1 MAVKKE
7 GNILVVDDNRNILL
21 SVKML
26 LSDIFGSVTTLTS
39 PAGMMTAIKDRS
51 ADVVLL
57 DMNFAAGINNGNEG
71 FYWLKEIKR
80 GFPDVAVVL
89 FTAYADIDLAVRAI
103 KEGAYD
109 FVAKPWDNTRLVE
122 VLRNAYA
129 FSKGN
134 RSVPENDT
142 GGEQMYWGQTSVMK
156 RLRDT
161 VEKVAFTDANI
172 LITGENGTGKDL
184 LAREI
189 HRLSRRAGRKLV
201 CVDMGAVAETL
212 FESELFGH
220 VKGAFTD
227 ARTERTGYIE
237 EAHGGTLFLDEI
249 GNLPLHQQSKL
260 LNVLQKR
267 CVTKVGSSRSVP
279 VDIRLLCA
287 TNRNLYEAVAN
298 GSFREDLF
306 YRINTI
312 HLELPP
318 LRERSADILP
328 LSEMFLDYFAK
339 RYGRSLS
346 FGESARNALLSYSWR
361 GNIRDLRHVI
371 EKAVIVCSS
380 NQVTKK
386 DLQIEEGAV
395 ASGGMTGTLEDM
407 ERRAICEALQKS
419 GGNLSLTAQ
428 RLGISRQT
436 LYNKMKRY
444 SIDLL

>member
-161 VEKVAFTDANI
+161 VEKVAVTDANI

-220 VKGAFTD
+220 AKGAFTD
-227 ARTERTGYIE
+227 ARAERTGYIE
-237 EAHGGTLFLDEI
+237 EADGGTLFLDEI

-260 LNVLQKR
+260 LNVLQR
-267 CVTKVGSSRSVP
+267 RYVTKVGSSSGVH
-279 VDIRLLCA
+279 VDIRLICA
-287 TNRNLYEAVAN
+287 TNRNLYEMVAE
-298 GSFREDLF
+298 GVFREDLF

-312 HLELPP
+312 HLQLPP
-318 LRERSADILP
+318 LRERHEDIIP
-328 LSEMFLDYFAK
+328 LSERFLDEFAVKYGK
-339 RYGRSLS
+339 RPALS
-346 FGESARNALLSYSWR
+346 ESAAKSLCSYSWR
-361 GNIRDLRHVI
+361 GNIRELRHTI
-371 EKAVIVCSS
+371 EKAVIVSS
-380 NQVTKK
+380 GNIIDRN
-386 DLQIEEGAV
+386 DLQIDEMAA
-395 ASGGMTGTLEDM
+395 ASAGPSGTLEDM
-407 ERRAICEALQKS
+407 ERKTICEALQKS

-444 SIDLL
+444 SIESL

>member
-1 MAVKKE
+1 MKRE
-7 GNILVVDDNRNILL
+7 GNILVVDDNRNILV

-26 LSDIFGSVTTLTS
+26 LSDIFGSVTTLSS
-39 PAGMMTAIKDRS
+39 PAGMITAIGDRS

-80 GFPDVAVVL
+80 RYPDVAVVL
-89 FTAYADIDLAVRAI
+89 FTAYAEIELAVRAI

-109 FVAKPWDNTRLVE
+109 FVEKPWDNARLVE

-129 FSKGN
+129 FSRGG
-134 RSVPENDT
+134 RSVPGNDT
-142 GGEQMYWGQTSVMK
+142 GEEQMYWGQTSVMK
-156 RLRDT
+156 RLKDT
-161 VEKVAFTDANI
+161 VEKVAVTDANI

-201 CVDMGAVAETL
+201 CVDMGAIAETL

-267 CVTKVGSSRSVP
+267 CVTKVGSSKSAP

-328 LSEMFLDYFAK
+328 LSEMFLDCFAK
-339 RYGRSLS
+339 KYDKSLS
-346 FGESARNALLSYSWR
+346 LGESAGKALLSCSWR
-361 GNIRDLRHVI
+361 GNIRELRHVI

-380 NQVTKK
+380 SEVTKK
-386 DLQIEEGAV
+386 DLQIEESAV
-395 ASGGMTGTLEDM
+395 ATAGMAGTLEEV
-407 ERRAICEALQKS
+407 ERKAICEALQKS

-444 SIDLL
+444 SIELL

>member
-1 MAVKKE
+1 M
-7 GNILVVDDNRNILL
+7 VVDDNRNILV

-26 LSDIFGSVTTLTS
+26 LSDIFGSVTTLSS
-39 PAGMMTAIKDRS
+39 PAGMITAIRDRS

-80 GFPDVAVVL
+80 RYPDVAVVL
-89 FTAYADIDLAVRAI
+89 FTAYAEIELAVRAI

-109 FVAKPWDNTRLVE
+109 FVEKPWDNARLVE

-129 FSKGN
+129 FSRGG
-134 RSVPENDT
+134 RSVPGNDT
-142 GGEQMYWGQTSVMK
+142 GEEQMYWGQTSVMK
-156 RLRDT
+156 RLKDT
-161 VEKVAFTDANI
+161 VEKVAVTDANI

-201 CVDMGAVAETL
+201 CVDMGAIAETL

-267 CVTKVGSSRSVP
+267 CVTKVGSSKSAP

-328 LSEMFLDYFAK
+328 LSEMFLDCFAK
-339 RYGRSLS
+339 KYDKSLS
-346 FGESARNALLSYSWR
+346 LGESAGKALLSCSWR
-361 GNIRDLRHVI
+361 GNIRELRHVI

-380 NQVTKK
+380 SEVTKK
-386 DLQIEEGAV
+386 DLQIEESSV
-395 ASGGMTGTLEDM
+395 APAGMAGTLEEV
-407 ERRAICEALQKS
+407 ERKAICEALQKS

-444 SIDLL
+444 SIELL

>member
-1 MAVKKE
+1 M
-7 GNILVVDDNRNILL
+7 VVDDNRNILV

-26 LSDIFGSVTTLTS
+26 LSDIFGSVTTLSS
-39 PAGMMTAIKDRS
+39 PAGMITAIRDRS

-80 GFPDVAVVL
+80 RYPDVAVVL
-89 FTAYADIDLAVRAI
+89 FTAYAEIELAVRAI

-109 FVAKPWDNTRLVE
+109 FVEKPWDNARLVE

-129 FSKGN
+129 FSRGG
-134 RSVPENDT
+134 RSVHGNDS
-142 GGEQMYWGQTSVMK
+142 GEEQMYWGQTSVMK
-156 RLRDT
+156 RLKDT
-161 VEKVAFTDANI
+161 VEKVAVTDANI

-201 CVDMGAVAETL
+201 CVDMGAITETL

-267 CVTKVGSSRSVP
+267 CVTKVGSSKSLP

-287 TNRNLYEAVAN
+287 TNKNLYEAVAN

-328 LSEMFLDYFAK
+328 LSEMFLDCFAK
-339 RYGRSLS
+339 KYDKSLS
-346 FGESARNALLSYSWR
+346 LGESAGKALLSCSWR
-361 GNIRDLRHVI
+361 GNIRELRHVI

-380 NQVTKK
+380 SEVTKK
-386 DLQIEEGAV
+386 DLQIEESAV
-395 ASGGMTGTLEDM
+395 ATAGMAGTLEEV
-407 ERRAICEALQKS
+407 ERKAICEALQKS

-444 SIDLL
+444 SIELL

>member
-1 MAVKKE
+1 MKRE
-7 GNILVVDDNRNILL
+7 GNILVVDDNRNILV

-26 LSDIFGSVTTLTS
+26 LSDIFASVTTLLS
-39 PAGMMTAIKDRS
+39 PAGMITAIRDRS

-80 GFPDVAVVL
+80 RYPDVAVVL
-89 FTAYADIDLAVRAI
+89 FTAYAEIELAVRAI

-109 FVAKPWDNTRLVE
+109 FVEKPWDNARLVE

-129 FSKGN
+129 FSRGG
-134 RSVPENDT
+134 RSVPGNDT
-142 GGEQMYWGQTSVMK
+142 GEEQMYWGQTSVMK
-156 RLRDT
+156 RLKDT
-161 VEKVAFTDANI
+161 VEKVAVTDANI

-201 CVDMGAVAETL
+201 CVDMGAIAETL

-267 CVTKVGSSRSVP
+267 CVTKVGSSKSVP

-328 LSEMFLDYFAK
+328 LSEMFLDCFAK
-339 RYGRSLS
+339 KYDKSLS
-346 FGESARNALLSYSWR
+346 LGESAGKALLSCSWR
-361 GNIRDLRHVI
+361 GNIRELRHVI

-380 NQVTKK
+380 SEVTKR
-386 DLQIEEGAV
+386 DLQIDESAV
-395 ASGGMTGTLEDM
+395 APAGMAGTLEEV
-407 ERRAICEALQKS
+407 ERKAICEALQKS

-444 SIDLL
+444 SIELL

>member
-1 MAVKKE
+1 M
-7 GNILVVDDNRNILL
+7 VVDDNRNILV

-26 LSDIFGSVTTLTS
+26 LSDIFGSVTTLSS
-39 PAGMMTAIKDRS
+39 PAGMITAIGDRS

-80 GFPDVAVVL
+80 RYPDVAVVL
-89 FTAYADIDLAVRAI
+89 FTAYAEIELAVRAI

-109 FVAKPWDNTRLVE
+109 FVEKPWDNARLVE

-129 FSKGN
+129 FSRGG
-134 RSVPENDT
+134 RSVPGNDT
-142 GGEQMYWGQTSVMK
+142 GEEQMYWGQTSVMK
-156 RLRDT
+156 RLKDT
-161 VEKVAFTDANI
+161 VEKVAVTDANI

-201 CVDMGAVAETL
+201 CVDMGAIAETL

-267 CVTKVGSSRSVP
+267 CVTKVGSSKSAP

-328 LSEMFLDYFAK
+328 LSEMFLDCFAK
-339 RYGRSLS
+339 KYDKSLS
-346 FGESARNALLSYSWR
+346 LGESAGKALLSCSWR
-361 GNIRDLRHVI
+361 GNIRELRHVI

-380 NQVTKK
+380 SEVTKK
-386 DLQIEEGAV
+386 DLQIEESSV
-395 ASGGMTGTLEDM
+395 APAGMAGTLEEV
-407 ERRAICEALQKS
+407 ERKAICEALQKS

-444 SIDLL
+444 SIELL

>member
-1 MAVKKE
+1 MKRE
-7 GNILVVDDNRNILL
+7 GNILVVDDNRNILV

-26 LSDIFGSVTTLTS
+26 LSDIFGSVTTLSS
-39 PAGMMTAIKDRS
+39 PAGMITAIGDRS

-80 GFPDVAVVL
+80 RYPDVAVVL
-89 FTAYADIDLAVRAI
+89 FTAYAEIELAVRAI

-109 FVAKPWDNTRLVE
+109 FVEKPWDNARLVE

-129 FSKGN
+129 FSRGG
-134 RSVPENDT
+134 RSVPGNDT
-142 GGEQMYWGQTSVMK
+142 GEEQMYWGQTSVMK
-156 RLRDT
+156 RLKDT
-161 VEKVAFTDANI
+161 VEKVAVTDANI

-201 CVDMGAVAETL
+201 CVDMGAIAETL

-267 CVTKVGSSRSVP
+267 CVTKVGSSKSAP

-328 LSEMFLDYFAK
+328 LSEMFLDCFAK
-339 RYGRSLS
+339 KYDKSLS
-346 FGESARNALLSYSWR
+346 LGESAGKALLSCSWR
-361 GNIRDLRHVI
+361 GNIRELRHVI

-380 NQVTKK
+380 SEVTKK
-386 DLQIEEGAV
+386 DLQIEESSV
-395 ASGGMTGTLEDM
+395 APAGMAGTLEEV
-407 ERRAICEALQKS
+407 ERKAICEALQKS

-444 SIDLL
+444 SIELL

>member
-1 MAVKKE
+1 MKRE
-7 GNILVVDDNRNILL
+7 GNILVVDDNRNILV

-26 LSDIFGSVTTLTS
+26 LSDIFASVTTLSS
-39 PAGMMTAIKDRS
+39 PAGMITAIRDRS

-80 GFPDVAVVL
+80 RYPDVAVVL
-89 FTAYADIDLAVRAI
+89 FTAYAEIELAVRAI

-109 FVAKPWDNTRLVE
+109 FVEKPWDNARLVE

-129 FSKGN
+129 FSRGG
-134 RSVPENDT
+134 RSVPGNDT
-142 GGEQMYWGQTSVMK
+142 GEEQMYWGQTSVMK
-156 RLRDT
+156 RLKNT
-161 VEKVAFTDANI
+161 VEKVAVTDANI

-201 CVDMGAVAETL
+201 CVDMGAIAETL

-267 CVTKVGSSRSVP
+267 CVTKVGSSKSVP

-328 LSEMFLDYFAK
+328 LSEMFLDCFAK
-339 RYGRSLS
+339 KYDKSLS
-346 FGESARNALLSYSWR
+346 LGESAGKALLSCSWR
-361 GNIRDLRHVI
+361 GNIRELRHVI

-380 NQVTKK
+380 SEVTKR
-386 DLQIEEGAV
+386 DLQIEESAV
-395 ASGGMTGTLEDM
+395 APAGMAGTLEEV
-407 ERRAICEALQKS
+407 ERKAICEALQKS

-444 SIDLL
+444 SIELL

>member
-1 MAVKKE
+1 M
-7 GNILVVDDNRNILL
+7 VVDDNRNILV

-26 LSDIFGSVTTLTS
+26 LSDIFGSVTTLSS
-39 PAGMMTAIKDRS
+39 PAGMITAIGDRS

-80 GFPDVAVVL
+80 RYPDVAVVL
-89 FTAYADIDLAVRAI
+89 FTAYAEIELAVRAI

-109 FVAKPWDNTRLVE
+109 FVEKPWDNARLVE

-129 FSKGN
+129 FSRGG
-134 RSVPENDT
+134 RSVPGNDT
-142 GGEQMYWGQTSVMK
+142 GEEQMYWGQTSVMK
-156 RLRDT
+156 RLKDT
-161 VEKVAFTDANI
+161 IEKVAVTDANI

-201 CVDMGAVAETL
+201 CVDMGAIAETL

-267 CVTKVGSSRSVP
+267 CVTKVGSSKSVP

-328 LSEMFLDYFAK
+328 LSEMFLDCFAK
-339 RYGRSLS
+339 KYDKSLS
-346 FGESARNALLSYSWR
+346 LGESAGKALLSCSWR
-361 GNIRDLRHVI
+361 GNIRELRHVI

-380 NQVTKK
+380 SEVTKR
-386 DLQIEEGAV
+386 DLQIEESAV
-395 ASGGMTGTLEDM
+395 APAGMAGTLEEV
-407 ERRAICEALQKS
+407 ERKAICEALQKS

-444 SIDLL
+444 SIELL

>member
-1 MAVKKE
+1 M
-7 GNILVVDDNRNILL
+7 VVDDNRNILV

-26 LSDIFGSVTTLTS
+26 LSDIFASVTTLLS
-39 PAGMMTAIKDRS
+39 PAGMITAIRDRS

-80 GFPDVAVVL
+80 RYPDVAVVL
-89 FTAYADIDLAVRAI
+89 FTAYAEIELAVRAI

-109 FVAKPWDNTRLVE
+109 FVEKPWDNARLVE

-129 FSKGN
+129 FSRGG
-134 RSVPENDT
+134 RSVPGNDT
-142 GGEQMYWGQTSVMK
+142 GEEQMYWGQTSVMK
-156 RLRDT
+156 RLKDT
-161 VEKVAFTDANI
+161 VEKVAVTDANI

-201 CVDMGAVAETL
+201 CVDMGAIAETL

-267 CVTKVGSSRSVP
+267 CVTKVGSSKSVP

-328 LSEMFLDYFAK
+328 LSEMFLDCFAK
-339 RYGRSLS
+339 KYDKSLS
-346 FGESARNALLSYSWR
+346 LGESAGKALLSCSWR
-361 GNIRDLRHVI
+361 GNIRELRHVI

-380 NQVTKK
+380 SEVTKR
-386 DLQIEEGAV
+386 DLQIDESAV
-395 ASGGMTGTLEDM
+395 APAGMAGTLEEV
-407 ERRAICEALQKS
+407 ERKAICEALQKS

-444 SIDLL
+444 SIELL